1 MPRLALDAESL
12 VAAAIAP
19 DSSFGQIVMRCVR
32 GEDTLTVSRD
42 AIEDAR
48 DTLNRATFR
57 RPYLTLAEAQEWIF
71 GIESIAVILDEPPPS
86 GTGEE
91 PWPRRLIDSARGRV
105 DCIITQDR
113 NLLSKS
119 TDELPIMTPSD
130 WLSRVGQR

>member
-1 MPRLALDAESL
+1 LPRLALDAESL

-32 GEDTLTVSRD
+32 GEETLVVSRD

-57 RPYLTLAEAQEWIF
+57 RPYLTQAEANEWIV
-71 GIESIAVILDEPPPS
+71 GIESIAVFLDEPQS

-91 PWPRRLIDSARGRV
+91 PRPRRLIDSARGHV

-113 NLLSKS
+113 NLLSQS

-130 WLSRVGQR
+130 WLNRVGQR

>member
-1 MPRLALDAESL
+1 MARLALGAESL

-19 DSSFGQIVMRCVR
+19 DSSFGQIVLRCVR
-32 GEDTLTVSRD
+32 GEETLMVSRD
-42 AIEDAR
+42 VIEDAR

-57 RPYLTLAEAQEWIF
+57 GPYLTLAEAHEWIV
-71 GIESIAVILDEPPPS
+71 GIESIAVFLDEPPS

-91 PWPRRLIDSARGRV
+91 PRPRRLIDLVRGRV

-113 NLLSKS
+113 SLLAQS